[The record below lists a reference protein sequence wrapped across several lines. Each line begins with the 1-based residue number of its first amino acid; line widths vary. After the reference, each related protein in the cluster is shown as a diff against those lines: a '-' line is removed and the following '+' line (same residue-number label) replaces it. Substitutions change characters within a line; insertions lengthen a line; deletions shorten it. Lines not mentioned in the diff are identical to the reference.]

1 MKKLLTAILIMIAL
15 VSAVCADAEKD
26 ELLRGYDKK
35 QGGYQYVQYGS
46 YPYEQDGSVQPVLWR
61 VLKVEEN
68 SAMLLTESII
78 DVHYVHWDSK
88 GYYEF
93 SNWQGSDVYNYLQND
108 MAQLLFTA
116 SEKEAL
122 LTDQEDGSV
131 LALMHVN
138 DVREAAY
145 GFADNNSRRCKG
157 TPYAKEKGLY
167 MYKDKC
173 SPWIL
178 REKSQDAKMQQREV
192 LNEGKLG
199 RVGCT
204 NIDVGI
210 RPCVNVSLDK
220 VVIGGGS
227 GTIEDPYQ
235 LCAAAVENMEAAQEG
250 TAQIPAESNAE
261 GETGLEE
268 EQSGIETAIS
278 KEQEKVL
285 DTEANTEYA
294 AQSAS
299 DMEETVQVQT
309 GENVFSAAADPDG
322 IHPLFPMLNKE
333 GFLPEGEPEFVLE
346 DEENGVWLY
355 CSQTLRVEIIRKN
368 GENHEKKPLRWYEA
382 QIYTRD
388 SSEVFDLYPY
398 NEEKY
403 TNVYQLALAEEMAKQ
418 HKLVFSIN
426 SDYFI
431 YRVERDKEEKKIN
444 RNNIYPIGTEI
455 RNGQI
460 MYTQT
465 RSSKA
470 TVYPPLDV
478 LALYPD
484 GDMRVFENGLLY
496 ENNYKN
502 ASIMFEGE
510 KYEFKSSKDNKL
522 NGRQQAEQ
530 AIAEMILE
538 SGATDTLCFGPI
550 LVDHGEK
557 VDTGDWAK
565 TCNPRTAIGMVEKG
579 HYVCVVVEGRLLTKK
594 ISGGENCIWLVN
606 KMAELGCTVAM
617 NLDGGATTAMMFM
630 GKQISVSG
638 DYGNGLNNRK
648 QNELLGIGVSE
659 LVK

>member
-1 MKKLLTAILIMIAL
+1 MKKLWTAVFIMMALVLTA
-15 VSAVCADAEKD
+15 CAAAEND
-26 ELLRGYDKK
+26 EPLRGYDKK
-35 QGGYQYVQYGS
+35 QGGYQYVQFGN

-61 VLKVEEN
+61 VLKAEGN

-93 SNWQGSDVYNYLQND
+93 PNWQGSDIYNYLQND
-108 MAQLLFTA
+108 MAQALFTA

-122 LTDQEDGSV
+122 LTDPEDGSV
-131 LALMHVN
+131 IALMHVN
-138 DVREAAY
+138 DVREAGY

-157 TPYAKEKGLY
+157 TPYAKAKGLY

-210 RPCVNVSLDK
+210 RPCVNVNLDN
-220 VVIGGGS
+220 VVIRGGS
-227 GTIEDPYQ
+227 GTKDDPY
-235 LCAAAVENMEAAQEG
+235 LLFADKEDSAETDFNLADAIMTEPALEGENDPDREKTETEDHVSDEPEAVQSKEEAAEDAEPDAPDIKEADEVPNEEG
-250 TAQIPAESNAE
+250 
-261 GETGLEE
+261 
-268 EQSGIETAIS
+268 
-278 KEQEKVL
+278 
-285 DTEANTEYA
+285 
-294 AQSAS
+294 
-299 DMEETVQVQT
+299 
-309 GENVFSAAADPDG
+309 VFSAAADPEG
-322 IHPLFPMLNKE
+322 IHPLFPPLNNE
-333 GFLPEGEPEFVLE
+333 GFLMEGEPEFVLE
-346 DEENGVWLY
+346 DEETGLWLY
-355 CSQTLRVEIIRKN
+355 CSQTLRVEITRKN
-368 GENHEKKPLRWYEA
+368 AENHEKKPLRWYEA

-403 TNVYQLALAEEMAKQ
+403 TNVYQLALAEDMAKQ

-431 YRVERDKEEKKIN
+431 YRVERDKEEKQTN

-484 GDMRVFENGLLY
+484 GDMRVFKNGLLY
-496 ENNYKN
+496 ESNYKN
-502 ASIMFEGE
+502 ASIVFEGE

-530 AIAEMILE
+530 AIADMILE

-594 ISGGENCIWLVN
+594 NQWWGKLHLACEQ
-606 KMAELGCTVAM
+606 
-617 NLDGGATTAMMFM
+617 DGGAGMHSRDEP
-630 GKQISVSG
+630 GWRCDNSNDV
-638 DYGNGLNNRK
+638 YG
-648 QNELLGIGVSE
+648 
-659 LVK
+659 